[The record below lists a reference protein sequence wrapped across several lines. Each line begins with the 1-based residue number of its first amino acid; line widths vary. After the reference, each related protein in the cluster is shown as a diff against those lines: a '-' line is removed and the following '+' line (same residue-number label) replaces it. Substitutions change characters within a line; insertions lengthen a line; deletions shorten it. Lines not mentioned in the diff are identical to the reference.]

1 MQIMSNSEHKGFPKV
16 HSKGKLDNSGLYYII
31 LEKLGPSLKD

>member
-1 MQIMSNSEHKGFPKV
+1 MSNSEHKGFPKV
-16 HSKGKLDNSGLYYII
+16 HSKGKLKKSGLYYII